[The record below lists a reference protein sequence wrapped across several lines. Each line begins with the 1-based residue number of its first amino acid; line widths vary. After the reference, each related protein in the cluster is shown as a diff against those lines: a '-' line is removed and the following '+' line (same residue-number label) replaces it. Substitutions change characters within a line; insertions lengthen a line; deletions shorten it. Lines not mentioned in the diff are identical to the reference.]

1 MVSNRCRSLPGGG
14 PLEVE
19 HDKDDQLVITITMVV
34 ASYSQGEVVDQCN
47 DGGDVWHDNDDN
59 VDGD

>member
-34 ASYSQGEVVDQCN
+34 ASYSQGRWWTN
-47 DGGDVWHDNDDN
+47 DGGDVWYDNDDN